1 MFKVFRLHTYKHKC
15 YTRYFLSVMPSTCCV
30 HVAILP
36 SRQPIDV
43 DIISMSV
50 LFRNKVGPTMSTNQ
64 PIFEF
69 VSTEYRRPG
78 INFVQSTSNRCLNYI
93 LGVMHSKTKSK
104 GQDNSLESM
113 QNKRHFFQVVFSPY
127 NLKRFDIHQYE
138 ACGGSLFYTH

>member
-1 MFKVFRLHTYKHKC
+1 MYV
-15 YTRYFLSVMPSTCCV
+15 
-30 HVAILP
+30 P

-43 DIISMSV
+43 DIISMSIM
-50 LFRNKVGPTMSTNQ
+50 FRNKVGPTMSTNQ

-113 QNKRHFFQVVFSPY
+113 
-127 NLKRFDIHQYE
+127 
-138 ACGGSLFYTH
+138 